1 MTFENGL
8 CVNHILVAV
17 DVWFLHCQNGFLPH
31 QADLDFMPNP
41 DNINAEAV
49 ALHAGVSRS
58 AVSRTFTPGASVS
71 PHMRERVMKS
81 AQALGYQVNL
91 IARTMNKG
99 SSNFVGII
107 TAGFENPFLASL
119 LAPLTH
125 HLSLHGLMP
134 LLMNANDPQQLE
146 RSMQE
151 LLSYQVAGVILTS
164 ASTSVEQVE
173 RYLSRQIPLTMINSD
188 AHISGANVVVSD
200 HVEGGR
206 LAAQELLR
214 SGATRLAFIGQNEG
228 NYSARQ
234 RLQGF
239 RQALAEAGLAPLSEY
254 YAAAGG
260 YAGGMSAGLALFEQ
274 AARPDGIFC
283 ATDMLA
289 LGVMDALRFT
299 LGLSIPGDVAV
310 VGFDDIPQAAQSAYG
325 LTTIR
330 QDPEALGRQAVVAT
344 LDAAVEPPFVV
355 PVQLVRRASTSE

>member
-1 MTFENGL
+1 MAFFPQ
-8 CVNHILVAV
+8 
-17 DVWFLHCQNGFLPH
+17 DHC
-31 QADLDFMPNP
+31 FMPSP
-41 DNINAEAV
+41 DIINAEAV

-71 PHMRERVMKS
+71 PRMRERVMKS
-81 AQALGYQVNL
+81 AEALGYQVNL

-99 SSNFVGII
+99 SSNFVGVI

-125 HLSLHGLMP
+125 HLNVHGLMP

-146 RSMQE
+146 RSLQE

-164 ASTSVEQVE
+164 ASASVEQVE

-188 AHISGANVVVSD
+188 AHIGGANVVVSD

-206 LAAQELLR
+206 LAARELLR
-214 SGATRLAFIGQNEG
+214 GGATRLAFIGQNEG
-228 NYSARQ
+228 NYSSRQ

-239 RQALAEAGLAPLSEY
+239 RQVLKEAGIAPLAEHYS
-254 YAAAGG
+254 AAGG
-260 YAGGMSAGLALFEQ
+260 YAGGTQAALALFARGQ
-274 AARPDGIFC
+274 RPDGIFC

-289 LGVMDALRFT
+289 LGVMDALRFQ
-299 LGLSIPGDVAV
+299 LGVTIPQAVCV
-310 VGFDDIPQAAQSAYG
+310 VGFDDIPQAAQGAYQ

-330 QDPEALGRQAVVAT
+330 QNPEALARQAVVAT
-344 LDAAVEPPFVV
+344 VGEAVEGPVVV
-355 PVQLVRRASTSE
+355 PIELIRRSSTME